1 MFDQLQVEQLW
12 VWFGT
17 GKTQRYIPLYE
28 IVSRLRPKHTSL
40 PLFYAITGYDQ
51 VSFFAAKGKKI
62 CCKTWGKYDDLT
74 TARQLV
80 SFCPS
85 KDYMANIFHLIER
98 FVVLLYDSTSTS
110 SSVKEWRKELFIK
123 KGRLP
128 DGIPPTTNALKLH
141 IYMAIYQASY
151 CCAPQSLCK
160 IPSLPDSCEWGWE
173 MKDKYCKIVWTSIP
187 EAFKMWNEVIRCGC
201 NHKKGCQG
209 RSKCIQASL
218 PCTAFFKCG
227 GHCES
232 WLFFI
237 LFLVLQEIV

>member
-12 VWFGT
+12 VWFGS

-40 PLFYAITGYDQ
+40 PLFHAITGYDQ

-62 CCKTWGKYDDLT
+62 CCKTWGKYDELT

-110 SSVKEWRKELFIK
+110 SSVKE
-123 KGRLP
+123 
-128 DGIPPTTNALKLH
+128 
-141 IYMAIYQASY
+141 
-151 CCAPQSLCK
+151 
-160 IPSLPDSCEWGWE
+160 
-173 MKDKYCKIVWTSIP
+173 
-187 EAFKMWNEVIRCGC
+187 
-201 NHKKGCQG
+201 
-209 RSKCIQASL
+209 
-218 PCTAFFKCG
+218 
-227 GHCES
+227 
-232 WLFFI
+232 
-237 LFLVLQEIV
+237 